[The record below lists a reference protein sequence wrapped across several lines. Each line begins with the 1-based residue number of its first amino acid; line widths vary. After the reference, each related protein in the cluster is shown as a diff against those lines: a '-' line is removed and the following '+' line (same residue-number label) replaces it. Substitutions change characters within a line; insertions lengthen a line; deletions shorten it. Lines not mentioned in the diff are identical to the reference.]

1 LSVIFF
7 ISWVICRA
15 GSKLAESFTRV
26 RSVLEATRVQSFGLQ
41 KDLPPNMR
49 RHRSGGPMT
58 CTGRHPYRLLKMDDF
73 EELVG
78 DLKAGAE
85 RRGLRFLDATFPGDP
100 AVIFHHGAIS
110 IDDVLD
116 IAQHSFAP
124 FLSLGVTRLDPSDL
138 MDTWD
143 PDEDGEQA
151 PPAELMGR
159 WQERA
164 GEIDGVILQWIA
176 SGAVYLYL
184 AVPAWKQELEELRD
198 NWSEELDA
206 QRTDLRMAYR
216 IRITHLAEQIERAPE
231 FRAGNNQTREAIG
244 KALLEPMLQSDEGGP
259 VSYLVLKEAG
269 RQVRANAQAEYAKL
283 LGEMDQLAAELRMTR
298 QWLRAKRASDRT
310 SEARNFLMQRSGGYA
325 PSGTMVNELRR
336 RAEK

>member
-1 LSVIFF
+1 
-7 ISWVICRA
+7 
-15 GSKLAESFTRV
+15 
-26 RSVLEATRVQSFGLQ
+26 
-41 KDLPPNMR
+41 
-49 RHRSGGPMT
+49 
-58 CTGRHPYRLLKMDDF
+58 MDDF
-73 EELVG
+73 EDLVG

-100 AVIFHHGAIS
+100 AVIFHHITVG

-116 IAQHSFAP
+116 IAQNSFAP
-124 FLSLGVTRLDPSDL
+124 FLSLSVSRLDPSDL

-143 PDEDGEQA
+143 PDDDDADQA
-151 PPAELMGR
+151 PPAEVLER

-164 GEIDGVILQWIA
+164 GQIDGVILQWIA

-198 NWSEELDA
+198 NWSEEIDA

-244 KALLEPMLQSDEGGP
+244 KTLLEPMLQSDEGGP

-269 RQVRANAQAEYAKL
+269 RLVRANAQAEYSKL

-298 QWLRAKRASDRT
+298 QWLLARRASDRT
-310 SEARNFLMQRSGGYA
+310 SEARNFLISRSGGYS

-336 RAEK
+336 RAEKLTPG